1 MSQKLLDWSA
11 GTHWA
16 DHLSALRLFRYITV
30 RSAGAAITALLLS
43 WWLGPKI
50 IHWLKQLKFGQD
62 YADKAEEAG
71 GLGARVLSK
80 KGTPTMG
87 GILIVAVLVFS
98 TMLWAQWNAQVE
110 LTLLSVLVLAGLG
123 FYDDYAKIIQQSGG
137 GTPPR
142 LKLWVQILLATFIGV
157 YLWLTPSTGRLVTE
171 ITVPFYKYPVAVNA
185 GWIGL
190 LIVVLAIVGSSNAVN
205 LTDGLD
211 GLAIGCTLI
220 VGFVFLFFTYLAGN
234 VKAAGYLQIPYVN
247 GAGEL
252 TVFCS
257 ALIGAG
263 LGFLWFNCHPA
274 QVFMGD
280 TGSLPAGR
288 RFRHH
293 RRADSSA
300 VCPGDCG
307 RRVRDGSRIGHF
319 ADRLVSFHAETLWRR
334 PENFFN
340 GAIASSL
347 REEGLVRIAGG
358 DALLHFVRA
367 LRRRRA
373 GHTETEMNGMINPS
387 GKTIPVKVLCSLRGH
402 PSVVKTIGVSGG
414 AHAGPK
420 GAFTR
425 PTA

>member
-1 MSQKLLDWSA
+1 MLYYLSQKLLDWSA
-11 GTHWA
+11 GTRWG
-16 DHLSALRLFRYITV
+16 DHLSALRLFRYITI
-30 RSAGAAITALLLS
+30 RSTGAAITALILS

-62 YADKAEEAG
+62 YADKAETAG

-157 YLWLTPSTGRLVTE
+157 YLWLTPSTGKLVTE
-171 ITVPFYKYPVAVNA
+171 IMVPCYKYPVAVDA

-190 LIVVLAIVGSSNAVN
+190 AIVVLAIVGSSNAVN

-211 GLAIGCTLI
+211 GLATGCTLI
-220 VGFVFLFFTYLAGN
+220 VAFVFLFFTYLAGN
-234 VKAAGYLQIPYVN
+234 LKAAAYLQIPYVP

-252 TVFCS
+252 TVFCA

-280 TGSLPAGR
+280 TGSLPLGGAFGIIAVLIHQPFVLVIAGGVFVMEAASVILQTGWFRFTRKRYGAGR
-288 RFRHH
+288 RIFLMAPLHH
-293 RRADSSA
+293 HFEKKGWYESQVVMRFYILCVLFA
-300 VCPGDCG
+300 V
-307 RRVRDGSRIGHF
+307 V
-319 ADRLVSFHAETLWRR
+319 ALATLK
-334 PENFFN
+334 
-340 GAIASSL
+340 L
-347 REEGLVRIAGG
+347 R
-358 DALLHFVRA
+358 
-367 LRRRRA
+367 
-373 GHTETEMNGMINPS
+373 
-387 GKTIPVKVLCSLRGH
+387 
-402 PSVVKTIGVSGG
+402 
-414 AHAGPK
+414 
-420 GAFTR
+420 
-425 PTA
+425 